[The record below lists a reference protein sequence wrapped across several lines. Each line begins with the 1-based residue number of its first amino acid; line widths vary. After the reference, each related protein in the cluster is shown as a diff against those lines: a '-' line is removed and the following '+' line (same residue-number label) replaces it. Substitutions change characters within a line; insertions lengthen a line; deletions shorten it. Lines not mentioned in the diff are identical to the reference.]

1 MAFLKVHSS
10 IILQDRLHPRKSQL
24 LKLEYLSILCDK
36 SDSLNDELLKLEC
49 ISIELSNIAFSK
61 FVRSD
66 STIIN
71 FDYDIRKKRQI

>member
-10 IILQDRLHPRKSQL
+10 IISQDRLHPRKSQL

-36 SDSLNDELLKLEC
+36 SDSLNDELLKWEC

-61 FVRSD
+61 FVHSD
-66 STIIN
+66 STIISL
-71 FDYDIRKKRQI
+71 DLTKIVL